1 MDTSDKISKSFFAK
15 HDSITRNYFGMSIYQ
30 SLKDYYIFINEY
42 KKNVRIIKDSLKSI
56 NETNQGT

>member
-30 SLKDYYIFINEY
+30 SLKDYYIVINEY
-42 KKNVRIIKDSLKSI
+42 KKNVHIIKNSLK
-56 NETNQGT
+56 

>member
-15 HDSITRNYFGMSIYQ
+15 YDSITRNYFGMSIYQ
-30 SLKDYYIFINEY
+30 SLNDYYIVINEY
-42 KKNVRIIKDSLKSI
+42 KKNVHIIKNSLKSI